1 MIAVKPTMTK
11 SLSLGSLA
19 YGRLIGAL
27 ARQMPTGHALRM
39 VNEVLVRNGQTPESL
54 ADDEVANVIAELRD
68 ELERSCAP
76 GAMDE
81 LSLDLS
87 AFGYALRPSRVG

>member
-19 YGRLIGAL
+19 FGRLIGAL

-54 ADDEVANVIAELRD
+54 GDDEVLGVVEAIRE
-68 ELERSCAP
+68 ELERVA
-76 GAMDE
+76 GASAIDE

-87 AFGYALRPSRVG
+87 AFGYSVRASRVG